1 MYPSIILHFSSC
13 HVDFYCLS
21 YDLHS
26 ITITIAVL
34 MDIQSNPIL
43 SNPIQ
48 SNPCNLTINHTRTR
62 THSSRTPPTAM
73 VPYKSQII
81 LTPSI
86 SHHILL
92 RTGRRTKFSFRQS

>member
-1 MYPSIILHFSSC
+1 MYPSITLHFSSC

-48 SNPCNLTINHTRTR
+48 SNPIQSNPIQSNPCNLTINHTRTR

-73 VPYKSQII
+73 VPYRSQVI

-92 RTGRRTKFSFRQS
+92 